1 MSNSQTMIRAIMAP
15 LAADHLLLPSNV
27 VAEVI
32 GFAKPTPH
40 VDSPPW
46 LLGDLEWSSW
56 QVPIISYAMLCGA
69 SDKDP
74 VTSNSRILVIKTLTQ
89 ETSLNYLGILISGLP
104 KLKKLAPESLQPAP
118 DERLTPV
125 VFSRV
130 ALEDQFALV
139 PELQTLTEQVA
150 EVLQE
155 A

>member
-1 MSNSQTMIRAIMAP
+1 MNDSQTIIRTILAP

-32 GFAKPTPH
+32 GFSKPTPH

-56 QVPIISYAMLCGA
+56 QVPVISYAVLSGA

-74 VTSNSRILVIKTLTQ
+74 VTSNSRILVIKTLAQ
-89 ETSLNYLGILISGLP
+89 ESSLNYLGILISGLP
-104 KLKKLAPESLQPAP
+104 KLKKVAPDALQPAP
-118 DERLTPV
+118 NEWLKPV

-130 ALEDQFALV
+130 ALDEQFALV
-139 PELQTLTEQVA
+139 PELQILTEQVA